1 MIHKTSIVAS
11 LILTLL
17 GCTGNSNNKRIESK
31 DAKPV
36 APNILVIVADDMGYT
51 DLGVLGGEINTPN
64 LNKLAK
70 EGILLRNFHV
80 LPTCSPTR
88 SALLSG
94 ADNHVSGLGSM
105 ATTLTPL
112 QKGKPGYEG
121 YLNDRVLS
129 LPELLQEANY
139 QTYISGKWH
148 LGHEKEHSP
157 YMNGFDE
164 SFVLL
169 QGGGSHYAD
178 KKPLSPPQEVVYRR
192 NGEVV
197 NELPKDFYSTRNYT
211 DSLLTWLEEDKSSGK
226 PFFAYLAYTAPH
238 DPLHAPEEYISKY
251 DSLYQIGY
259 EKILEERISR
269 LKKIGFLPPNAPNPT
284 WPRQLPFWNSLTDE
298 EKEISAKTMAVYAAM
313 IDYMD
318 NQISRVLM
326 WLKKNEKFDNTLIV
340 FFSDNGA
347 NGLPASTYPGQTDRF
362 MASFNNQPDNIG
374 LANSYV
380 ATGPTWATVSMFP
393 HKYFKAMTTEGGI
406 KSPCIIKPPMDY
418 EKNDAIHEFT
428 HVSDLFP
435 TFMDLVSVDYSEEK
449 DPRFKTLI
457 GQSLTP
463 LFKGDTLN
471 TRPAGLGYEIFGNRA
486 YFDEEW
492 KIVSSIPPFGDGNW
506 ELYKISVDP
515 YERMNLASEHPEI
528 LNELISKWEA
538 YSKNVGVV
546 YDPIKLNLKSKK

>member
-1 MIHKTSIVAS
+1 MLQNFSRLVILAATLVCCTNNSKNDVAA
-11 LILTLL
+11 
-17 GCTGNSNNKRIESK
+17 SK
-31 DAKPV
+31 DIKPTP
-36 APNILVIVADDMGYT
+36 PNILVIVADDMGYT
-51 DLGVLGGEINTPN
+51 DLGVFGGEINTPN
-64 LNKLAK
+64 LNNLAN
-70 EGILLRNFHV
+70 EGLLLTNFHV

-121 YLNDRVLS
+121 HLNDSVLR
-129 LPELLQEANY
+129 LPVLLKKAGY
-139 QTYISGKWH
+139 RTYISGKWH

-178 KKPLSPPQEVVYRR
+178 KHPLSPPQEMVYRR
-192 NGEVV
+192 NGEVLG
-197 NELPKDFYSTRNYT
+197 ELPEDFYSTKNYT
-211 DSLLTWLEEDKSSGK
+211 DSLLLWLDQDKYAEK

-238 DPLHAPEEYISKY
+238 DPLHAPEAYIRKY

-259 EKILEERISR
+259 EKILEKRINR
-269 LKKIGFLPPNAPNPT
+269 LKKIGFLPPNAPDPI
-284 WPRQLPFWNSLTDE
+284 WPKQLPSWNTLSEE
-298 EKEISAKTMAVYAAM
+298 EKDVSAKTMAVYAAM

-318 NQISRVLM
+318 NQILRVLV
-326 WLKKNEKFDNTLIV
+326 WLKQNEAFDNTLIV

-347 NGLPASTYPGQTDRF
+347 NGLPASTYPGQTDEF
-362 MASFNNQPDNIG
+362 MDSFNNQPDNIG

-393 HKYFKAMTTEGGI
+393 YKYFKAMTTEGGI
-406 KSPCIIKPPMDY
+406 KSPCIIKLPKY
-418 EKNDAIHEFT
+418 FQKNGVIDAFT
-428 HVSDLFP
+428 HVTDLLP
-435 TFMDLVSVDYSEEK
+435 TFLDLSSSDYTKEK

-463 LFKGDTLN
+463 LFKGDTLKS
-471 TRPAGLGYEIFGNRA
+471 RPEGLGYEIFGNRA
-486 YFDEEW
+486 YFSGDW
-492 KIVSSIPPFGDGNW
+492 KIVSSIPPFGDGTW
-506 ELYKISVDP
+506 ELYKISDDP
-515 YERMNLASEHPEI
+515 FERTNLALERTEK
-528 LNELISKWEA
+528 LNELILKWNR
-538 YSKNVGVV
+538 YSTDVGIV
-546 YDPIKLNLKSKK
+546 YDPMQLNFK